1 MSKQSLVEA
10 ARRGDAL
17 SFDIWEQNP
26 GVIEMRKIL
35 RETKPNTGGR
45 MQRSQM
51 AFVPIKSLWE
61 SMDRGMN
68 NPFLKPFIPANSKQT
83 MEIISK
89 QLNTMFQRMR
99 VDKDYTILAYNIFPM
114 LADRYGSG
122 TQINGK
128 SRMSFVK
135 MIDDPIAKRLL
146 Q

>member
-1 MSKQSLVEA
+1 MSKQSLIEA
-10 ARRGDAL
+10 ARRGDAI
-17 SFDIWEQNP
+17 SFDIWEKNP

-51 AFVPIKSLWE
+51 AFVPIKALWE

-68 NPFLKPFIPANSKQT
+68 NPLLKPFLPTDSKQA
-83 MEIISK
+83 MAAISR

-99 VDKDYTILAYNIFPM
+99 VDKNYAILAYNIFPM

-122 TQINGK
+122 TQIDGK
-128 SRMSFVK
+128 PRMSFVR